1 MVRFRTK
8 KVKAGH
14 YEVFTQ
20 KNKGSKWTKAGKVWT
35 TPTEQGGWAVF
46 TKGMSQG
53 ARTKWQA
60 VEWLK
65 QWFR

>member
-8 KVKAGH
+8 KVEAGH
-14 YEVFTQ
+14 YEVLTQ
-20 KNKGSKWTKAGKVWT
+20 QKKGSRWVKAGKVWT
-35 TPTEQGGWAVF
+35 TLNEQGNWAAF

-53 ARTKWQA
+53 TATKWQA
-60 VEWLK
+60 VEWIK